1 LTWRDL
7 HPPWMAPAVPKAGS
21 NRVTR

>member
-21 NRVTR
+21 SRVTR